1 MQARIQVDQPD
12 ELRSLHQWLQQEDEL
27 RGQVTLE
34 NAPPVPGEM
43 GTLADALVVAVGS
56 GGAITVLAN
65 SITVWLRQR
74 KSAVTVKLTENGRT
88 VEVTVDRAADAE
100 AIIRS
105 ALGDQG
111 RLVDHN
117 RDSRADAAPGGT
129 AGTPEYTR
137 YEGVPAAPPGTTSIP
152 TLIDHDP
159 RDTP

>member
-1 MQARIQVDQPD
+1 MQARIRVDQPD

-27 RGQVTLE
+27 RGQVALE
-34 NAPPVPGEM
+34 NAPPAPGEM
-43 GTLADALVVAVGS
+43 GTLADAIVVAVGS

-105 ALGDQG
+105 ALGG
-111 RLVDHN
+111 
-117 RDSRADAAPGGT
+117 
-129 AGTPEYTR
+129 
-137 YEGVPAAPPGTTSIP
+137 
-152 TLIDHDP
+152 
-159 RDTP
+159 